1 MDACLIL
8 DLSITSSFFVK
19 GMTQQIDWDIFQV
32 DIIGANTMLF
42 YCVIRA
48 IFQELVLS
56 FTFYNKI
63 AV

>member
-8 DLSITSSFFVK
+8 DLSITSGFFVK
-19 GMTQQIDWDIFQV
+19 GMTQQIDRDIFQV
-32 DIIGANTMLF
+32 DIIGAHTMFF